1 MTEAASASKPRV
13 LVVDDSRL
21 IQKAIRKMLE
31 HEFDVAAAD
40 DGAEAWGIIEVDP
53 AIQVVFSDIDM
64 PRMDGFELLRAIR
77 AAADTRVQELPVII
91 VTGARDDDAARREAL
106 QLGATDFITKPF
118 ASTDL
123 VARARAHASHQ
134 RLTRELRAQTTL
146 DALTGL
152 LNRAGFV
159 QRLQQDISYAR
170 RHEQALSLLR
180 LEIDDLRGLFLRHG
194 KESAERL
201 LTRVAALLRAN
212 IRTED
217 SAARIGLGGFALSLP
232 AVTAEAAQGLLQR
245 LREEVLA
252 GSPLPLRVLGTLCS
266 ELGGDAQEA
275 LEQSQAELE
284 RARATADARPAPAPA
299 PTAVAAAP
307 VPLPVPA
314 SRVPVASPAR
324 PPVPVDVAAPA
335 PLRLDPILDALG
347 RGDIAAA
354 QQHMPQ
360 ILQRLLP
367 LLRLGTAA
375 QRAGL
380 ARLLLQAER
389 GHG

>member
-1 MTEAASASKPRV
+1 MTESASASKPRV

-40 DGAEAWGIIEVDP
+40 DGVEAWAIIEVDP
-53 AIQVVFSDIDM
+53 AIQVVFSDLDM
-64 PRMDGFELLRAIR
+64 PRMDGFELLRTIR
-77 AAADTRVQELPVII
+77 AATDTRVQELPVII

-106 QLGATDFITKPF
+106 ELGATDFITKPF

-152 LNRAGFV
+152 LNRAGFL

-170 RHEQALSLLR
+170 RHQQALSLLR

-194 KESAERL
+194 KEAAERL
-201 LTRVAALLRAN
+201 LTHVAALLRAN

-252 GSPLPLRVLGTLCS
+252 GSPLPLRAGRTPGRPRRGRA
-266 ELGGDAQEA
+266 GGVGAGPGRIGA
-275 LEQSQAELE
+275 I
-284 RARATADARPAPAPA
+284 AP
-299 PTAVAAAP
+299 
-307 VPLPVPA
+307 
-314 SRVPVASPAR
+314 RDQR
-324 PPVPVDVAAPA
+324 
-335 PLRLDPILDALG
+335 RRR
-347 RGDIAAA
+347 RGD
-354 QQHMPQ
+354 
-360 ILQRLLP
+360 
-367 LLRLGTAA
+367 
-375 QRAGL
+375 
-380 ARLLLQAER
+380 
-389 GHG
+389 

>member
-1 MTEAASASKPRV
+1 MTESASASKPRV

-40 DGAEAWGIIEVDP
+40 DGVEAWAIIEVDP
-53 AIQVVFSDIDM
+53 AIQVVFSDLDM
-64 PRMDGFELLRAIR
+64 PRMDGFELLRTIR
-77 AAADTRVQELPVII
+77 AATDTRVQELPVII

-106 QLGATDFITKPF
+106 ELGATDFITKPF

-152 LNRAGFV
+152 LNRAGFL

-170 RHEQALSLLR
+170 RHQQALSLLR

-194 KESAERL
+194 KEAAERL
-201 LTRVAALLRAN
+201 LTHVAALLRAN

-252 GSPLPLRVLGTLCS
+252 GSPLPLRVLGVR
-266 ELGGDAQEA
+266 LGDLGADAQAA
-275 LEQSQAELE
+275 LEQAQAELE
-284 RARATADARPAPAPA
+284 RSRPATSADG
-299 PTAVAAAP
+299 AAATS
-307 VPLPVPA
+307 A
-314 SRVPVASPAR
+314 TVASPAPR
-324 PPVPVDVAAPA
+324 PVAAPTPAPQNATVAPPRPAAADAA
-335 PLRLDPILDALG
+335 PLRLDPILDAVA
-347 RGDIAAA
+347 RGEIAAA
-354 QQHMPQ
+354 QPLMPQ

>member
-1 MTEAASASKPRV
+1 MTESASASKPRV

-31 HEFDVAAAD
+31 HEFDVAAAV
-40 DGAEAWGIIEVDP
+40 DGVEAWAIIEVDP
-53 AIQVVFSDIDM
+53 AIQVVFSDLDM
-64 PRMDGFELLRAIR
+64 PRMDGFELLRTIR
-77 AAADTRVQELPVII
+77 AATDTRVQELPVII

-106 QLGATDFITKPF
+106 ELGATDFITKPF

-152 LNRAGFV
+152 LNRAGFL

-170 RHEQALSLLR
+170 RHQQALSLLR

-194 KESAERL
+194 KEAAERL
-201 LTRVAALLRAN
+201 LTHVAALLRAN

-252 GSPLPLRVLGTLCS
+252 GSPLPLRVLGVR
-266 ELGGDAQEA
+266 LGDLGADAQAA
-275 LEQSQAELE
+275 LEQAQAELE
-284 RARATADARPAPAPA
+284 RSRPATSADGAAATSATVASPAPRPVAAPAPA
-299 PTAVAAAP
+299 PQNATVAPPRPAAAD
-307 VPLPVPA
+307 A
-314 SRVPVASPAR
+314 
-324 PPVPVDVAAPA
+324 A
-335 PLRLDPILDALG
+335 PLRLDPILDAVA
-347 RGDIAAA
+347 RGEIAAA
-354 QQHMPQ
+354 QPLMPQ